1 MAVPSSGEISLFGIA
16 KELELDTYSSSIP
29 LPTYTSFYQGPPFPL
44 SDMSTGGGGFD
55 TINTNNP
62 ATDRPDGSTPHAMSE
77 FYSYDHDAAEPNETY
92 TVHLADD
99 WSDGN
104 ISSTRTS
111 FTITTSPF
119 ENASLFTGGLEN
131 VHVGQFT
138 TNEVIVGDRP
148 LWAHSPS
155 GVTNSSYT
163 IATVVSDQVRF
174 SNTNNPHGQFIK
186 TTDYDFGPST
196 GTFLPITAV
205 PTTQAIAWRWRFT
218 MSNPNNKDAI
228 ADIRMGTS
236 NFSPVPGASN
246 SQYTFM
252 IRDSSD
258 PIPGGLRF
266 LKRSGTSHT
275 TLATAPSTAYTV
287 GTQRDMV
294 VSWQRDKSNNYTWK
308 CSVAPT
314 TTPTATAIDSYAKI
328 TVTDTSYSQNYGWT
342 FRAPRF
348 MTTPSTNRNHKID
361 TFSIARIDMSGP

>member
-111 FTITTSPF
+111 FTVTTSPF

-186 TTDYDFGPST
+186 TTDYDFGPS
-196 GTFLPITAV
+196 
-205 PTTQAIAWRWRFT
+205 
-218 MSNPNNKDAI
+218 
-228 ADIRMGTS
+228 
-236 NFSPVPGASN
+236 
-246 SQYTFM
+246 
-252 IRDSSD
+252 
-258 PIPGGLRF
+258 
-266 LKRSGTSHT
+266 
-275 TLATAPSTAYTV
+275 
-287 GTQRDMV
+287 
-294 VSWQRDKSNNYTWK
+294 
-308 CSVAPT
+308 
-314 TTPTATAIDSYAKI
+314 
-328 TVTDTSYSQNYGWT
+328 
-342 FRAPRF
+342 
-348 MTTPSTNRNHKID
+348 
-361 TFSIARIDMSGP
+361 